1 MHCPLP
7 SLIFCSR
14 KLGNL
19 EPDRVSVAKKLTK
32 KELKEYRDILIE
44 RRNMLTGTIDSI
56 GVAYSSRGGER
67 DSASGDEADLG
78 SESIAQEFALSLL
91 QNESNV
97 VQKIDDALRRTES
110 GEFGECEECEE
121 PIAKERLRAI
131 PWTKC
136 CVECQRKAEML

>member
-1 MHCPLP
+1 M
-7 SLIFCSR
+7 
-14 KLGNL
+14 
-19 EPDRVSVAKKLTK
+19 AKKLTK

>member
-1 MHCPLP
+1 M
-7 SLIFCSR
+7 
-14 KLGNL
+14 
-19 EPDRVSVAKKLTK
+19 AKKLTK
-32 KELKEYRDILIE
+32 KELKEYRAILLE
-44 RRNMLTGTIDSI
+44 QRNMLTGTIDSI
-56 GVAYSSRGGER
+56 GGAYSAKDGER

-97 VQKIDDALRRTES
+97 VQKIDDALRRAEV
-110 GEFGECEECEE
+110 GDFGICEECEE
-121 PIAKERLRAI
+121 PIAKERLKAI